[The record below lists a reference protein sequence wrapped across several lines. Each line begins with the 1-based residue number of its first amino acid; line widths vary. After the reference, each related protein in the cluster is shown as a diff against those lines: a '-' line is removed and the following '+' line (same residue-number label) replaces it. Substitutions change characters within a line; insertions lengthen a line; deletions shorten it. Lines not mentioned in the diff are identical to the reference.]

1 MKKAATSLF
10 LLVGALVFRASAI
23 QYTTDL
29 PVKLGEWTW
38 NFAEAKQIADEQ
50 HIPMV
55 LFWGGASCSICANVE
70 YALEQE
76 EAVAWQKKRNLVM
89 VFQSGTE
96 GAMKE
101 LVKNSSGTYPYICV
115 YWNKGNGVTTTNR
128 FSGVVSGP
136 SRWPATGTT
145 TVEHFINSVE
155 MFIADYQP
163 AEGNSGTF
171 ITGTTAGNQLE
182 AEVRITE
189 RLLVPL
195 SRNTASQ
202 PFVATNYVVAAYPA
216 GTKVP
221 VSTNLVEWAAGE
233 AEKLVAIELPYT
245 NDLIRA
251 EDSIALTLLNDK
263 GLVVD
268 ETNAMF
274 VEPQENSPKNPR
286 WIGERTAETLEW
298 GEWTMDIDV
307 ATNKVAAA
315 EGAAWT
321 LVGIFGSLWCSDCFN
336 VDKYFLPDPAVTNWA
351 ANNHVTFVAADI
363 PNIPQTAPALLSYQ
377 TNYVRGIKAF
387 ASGAGY
393 ISRHGINAGD
403 AAACLARN
411 YYYAQKLFYRP
422 EDTNKYRTNVPI
434 FVLLNKKGEMV
445 GRFTRLGRT
454 SSPKDSSHNVA
465 YLRRLSEMIEMAGD
479 ADEMGN
485 NHATTTSSSM
495 AGQGGTFEGRISHAD
510 ALDTVE
516 LTGLNAGAEVTVA
529 ASAGSV
535 DRNVDVKLSILEMDA
550 AGKVT
555 SLVSQTGLL
564 DGLAVT
570 GALQKVGVRWFA
582 QIFAAG
588 ETATTGPFAAENEG
602 NTITPYA
609 LSVANMVF
617 IPNETVAL
625 NVAAVGSTAVKV
637 RLAEG
642 ETYRFAG
649 LAATGWEEA
658 LEVVDAE
665 QKLYTARLAGDA
677 ELPVAEAGGTLTYQ
691 QWHPGEVAFA
701 DGDLTLEE
709 KAGLVEVSV
718 VRTNGVSG
726 AVSAGVTADLS
737 QIAAGRL
744 AIGQCD
750 ASGVFTPGEPTLEW
764 AEGED
769 GVRTFW
775 LKVLD
780 DFVKD
785 GDQTLTLTLTGE
797 SAVDGERAQKK
808 ITILEDDKSGAG
820 MLAIT
825 SAKPAIIRNSTVY
838 APAGTEVE
846 FEVSRLEA
854 ADGEVGAMLTASV
867 KGDVVEGLLSTNEL
881 VWCDKSRGAE
891 NVKSVRLAIPSD
903 LAVGGTVAVSL
914 GSATGG
920 ATLDPGAKKFTVS
933 VISPDSVKFVASSA
947 EWNGLTKVYIAE
959 SVGVEKPVEDAV
971 VMIRKLSGSL
981 PGGVKAAYDKT
992 EGVLKF
998 SGTPNRA
1005 GTFTAVYQ
1013 AEATI
1018 SGVALAGEVFVATF
1032 TIRDIV
1038 EEFPV
1043 FGGTGTS
1050 AAKARTFRDVYLVED
1065 QTKRVAGLVTLTIPA
1080 SGKMSAK
1087 YVCSEGTISFSCTG
1101 WRTWDREEG
1110 TLWALLTSRSPKYA
1124 EYWMY
1129 VTQHAD
1135 GKVEVEVHDS
1145 RFPTVY
1151 LVRTLTEG
1159 DLWSSADNAHDWRG
1173 TYTLAMPVLAY
1184 KPASDYD
1191 IAYKAAAAGVPTFS
1205 LRMVTRSAINAGRF
1219 IWSGYLPNG
1228 KAISGS
1234 AVLNRADDVSGVLP
1248 IFFRNSSELF
1258 ASLVTVEGGHADA
1271 YASDDPAVK
1280 AGGPNKFGLR
1290 AITAAGNALNW
1301 WEHTDTRSGDLSF
1314 AWTYDA
1320 YGSFFVEGESF
1331 SDCLVASGVSDEVEF
1346 TTNLDELPDSEIY
1359 GAAGGAEPVAMK
1371 VSGQDFAFDSGS
1383 VKLAV
1388 NRRTGMV
1395 SGKVALPFEAG
1406 EVKANFRGVALPGW
1420 TGCGCHGEEIDLPL
1434 VMGACWFTDKVLYT
1448 DASTKKAK
1456 WLSVRRGCEVTCE
1469 TKVELGE

>member
-1 MKKAATSLF
+1 MKKAATLLF

-23 QYTTDL
+23 QYSTDL
-29 PVKLGEWTW
+29 PVKLGEWNW

-55 LFWGGASCSICANVE
+55 LFWGGASCTVCANVE
-70 YALEQE
+70 YALEQW
-76 EAVAWQKKRNLVM
+76 EATAWQKKRNLVM

-96 GAMKE
+96 GEMKE

-128 FSGVVSGP
+128 FSGVVSGA

-145 TVEHFINSVE
+145 TAEHFINSVE

-163 AEGNSGTF
+163 EEDHSGTF
-171 ITGTTAGNQLE
+171 IVGDTENDRLE
-182 AEVRITE
+182 AVPGVTKSVA
-189 RLLVPL
+189 VPL
-195 SRNTASQ
+195 ARTYASV
-202 PFVATNYVVAAYPA
+202 PFVATNRIVVTLPRLL
-216 GTKVP
+216 G
-221 VSTNLVEWAAGE
+221 VSTNEVAWSDGEETKYPEVALPDGVLLKNEQILLELLDSQDQLVGTRHIWLVED
-233 AEKLVAIELPYT
+233 P
-245 NDLIRA
+245 
-251 EDSIALTLLNDK
+251 
-263 GLVVD
+263 
-268 ETNAMF
+268 
-274 VEPQENSPKNPR
+274 ENSPKNPR
-286 WIGERTAETLEW
+286 WIGERTADTLAW

-307 ATNKVAAA
+307 ATNKAAA
-315 EGAAWT
+315 ADGDAWT
-321 LVGIFGSLWCSDCFN
+321 LVGIVGSLWCPDCFK
-336 VDKYFLPDPAVTNWA
+336 VDEHFLADPAVTNWA
-351 ANNHVTFVAADI
+351 SNNQVTFVAADI

-377 TNYVRGIKAF
+377 TNYVRSTRAF
-387 ASGAGY
+387 TSGAGY
-393 ISRHGINAGD
+393 LSRHEVDPEA

-411 YYYAQKLFYRP
+411 YFLAQNLYHRP
-422 EDTNKYRTNVPI
+422 EDTNKNRTGVPI
-434 FVLLNKKGEMV
+434 FVLLNKQGEMV
-445 GRFTRLGRT
+445 GRFTRLATT
-454 SSPKDSSHNVA
+454 SPTDSSHNAA
-465 YLRRLSEMIEMAGD
+465 YLKRLSEMIQMAGD
-479 ADEMGN
+479 ADELGN
-485 NHATTTSSSM
+485 NHASTTFSSM

-516 LTGLNAGAEVTVA
+516 LTGLNAGAEATVA
-529 ASAGSV
+529 ASAG
-535 DRNVDVKLSILEMDA
+535 DPGRNVEVKFSILEMDA
-550 AGKVT
+550 NGTVAT
-555 SLVSQTGLL
+555 LASQTGLL

-570 GALQKVGVRWFA
+570 GALQNAGARWFA
-582 QIFAAG
+582 QIAPVNAN
-588 ETATTGPFAAENEG
+588 ATTGPFAAESEG
-602 NTITPYA
+602 STITPYA
-609 LSVANMVF
+609 LTVANTVF
-617 IPNETVAL
+617 TPGETVAA
-625 NVAAVGSTAVKV
+625 NAAAAGATTIKV
-637 RLAEG
+637 RLAEA
-642 ETYRFAG
+642 ETYRFGG
-649 LAATGWEEA
+649 LAATGWEAA

-665 QKLYTARLAGDA
+665 NMLYMARIAGDA
-677 ELPVAEAGGTLTYQ
+677 ELPVAEAGGTLEYQ
-691 QWHPGEVAFA
+691 LWHPGEVEFA
-701 DGDLTLEE
+701 GGDLTLTE

-726 AVSAGVTADLS
+726 RLTASVDVDATQVSPGRFEIGTLDENGDFIAG
-737 QIAAGRL
+737 
-744 AIGQCD
+744 
-750 ASGVFTPGEPTLEW
+750 PPTLVWE
-764 AEGED
+764 ESD
-769 GVRTFW
+769 G
-775 LKVLD
+775 D
-780 DFVKD
+780 DKRFALRIVDDLVND

-820 MLAIT
+820 VLAIT
-825 SAKPAIIRNSTVY
+825 SVKPAIVRNSTVY
-838 APAGTEVE
+838 AAAGTEVE

-854 ADGEVGAMLTASV
+854 VDGEVGATLTASV
-867 KGDVVEGLLSTNEL
+867 KGDVVEGVLSTNEL

-891 NVKSVRLAIPSD
+891 SVKSVRLAIPSD
-903 LAVGGTVAVSL
+903 WTAGGTITVSL
-914 GSATGG
+914 LGATGG

-933 VISPDSVKFVASSA
+933 VISPDSVKFAASSA
-947 EWNGLTKVYIAE
+947 EWNGLTKVDIAE
-959 SVGVEKPVEDAV
+959 SVGVEKPAEDAV
-971 VMIRKLSGSL
+971 VTIRKLSGSL
-981 PGGVKAAYDKT
+981 PGGVKAVYDKT
-992 EGVLKF
+992 EGVLEF

-1005 GTFTAVYQ
+1005 GTFTAAYQ
-1013 AEATI
+1013 AVATI
-1018 SGVALAGEVFVATF
+1018 GGVALAGEVFVATF

-1043 FGGTGTS
+1043 FGGTGAS

-1080 SGKMSAK
+1080 SGKLSAK

-1101 WRTWDREEG
+1101 WDIWNQEEG
-1110 TLWALLTSRSPKYA
+1110 ALWAMLTSRSPKYA
-1124 EYWMY
+1124 DYWMY
-1129 VTQHAD
+1129 VTQYAD
-1135 GKVEVEVHDS
+1135 GKVEVEVHDG
-1145 RFPTVY
+1145 RFPTVF

-1173 TYTLAMPVLAY
+1173 TYTLAMPVLDY

-1234 AVLNRADDVSGVLP
+1234 AVLNREDGVNCVLP

-1271 YASDDPAVK
+1271 YESDDPAVK

-1290 AITAAGNALNW
+1290 AITAAGKALNW
-1301 WEHTDTRSGDLSF
+1301 WEHTDTRTGDLSF

-1331 SDCLVASGVSDEVEF
+1331 SDCLIASGVSDEVDF
-1346 TTNLDELPDSEIY
+1346 TTNLDELPDSEVY

-1395 SGKVALPFEAG
+1395 SGKVALPFEVG

-1420 TGCGCHGEEIDLPL
+1420 TGCGCHDEGIDLPL

-1448 DASTKKAK
+1448 DTSTKKTK

>member
-1 MKKAATSLF
+1 MKKAIASLF

-38 NFAEAKQIADEQ
+38 NFAEAKQIADER

-55 LFWGGASCSICANVE
+55 LFWGGASCTVCANVE

-96 GAMKE
+96 GEMKE

-128 FSGVVSGP
+128 FSGVVSGA

-145 TVEHFINSVE
+145 TIEHFINSVE

-163 AEGNSGTF
+163 EEGNSGTF

-182 AEVRITE
+182 AEVGITE

-202 PFVATNYVVAAYPA
+202 PFAATNYVVAAYPA
-216 GTKVP
+216 GTKIP
-221 VSTNLVEWAAGE
+221 VSTNFVEWAAGE

-245 NDLIRA
+245 SELIRA
-251 EDSIALTLLNDK
+251 EDTIALTLLNDK
-263 GLVVD
+263 GLVVG
-268 ETNAMF
+268 ETNAKF
-274 VEPQENSPKNPR
+274 VEPQENGPRNPD
-286 WIGERTAETLEW
+286 WIGEHFEFGRFTFDYDA
-298 GEWTMDIDV
+298 
-307 ATNKVAAA
+307 ATNAVAAKI
-315 EGAAWT
+315 AAGEKAYT
-321 LVGIFGSLWCSDCFN
+321 LVLFTGALWCPYCKGMEGSLHAPGSAFYTWAKDNN
-336 VDKYFLPDPAVTNWA
+336 VALVEFDQGRASSPATAAGTRAPRLMTYEPDPRLDA
-351 ANNHVTFVAADI
+351 ANTV
-363 PNIPQTAPALLSYQ
+363 
-377 TNYVRGIKAF
+377 
-387 ASGAGY
+387 SGAGY
-393 ISRHGINAGD
+393 LSRHIVERED
-403 AAACLARN
+403 AEFVIARTTAYTQKWLAPETTAARLSQPTMLLVQNDEVIARFAAYRN
-411 YYYAQKLFYRP
+411 GARVYDVDENIGRLNDFLKLWDGEGEMCGYRTTTTNSFSIGGETTAELQISARTVFYR
-422 EDTNKYRTNVPI
+422 
-434 FVLLNKKGEMV
+434 L
-445 GRFTRLGRT
+445 
-454 SSPKDSSHNVA
+454 
-465 YLRRLSEMIEMAGD
+465 
-479 ADEMGN
+479 
-485 NHATTTSSSM
+485 
-495 AGQGGTFEGRISHAD
+495 EG
-510 ALDTVE
+510 L
-516 LTGLNAGAEVTVA
+516 
-529 ASAGSV
+529 
-535 DRNVDVKLSILEMDA
+535 
-550 AGKVT
+550 
-555 SLVSQTGLL
+555 
-564 DGLAVT
+564 
-570 GALQKVGVRWFA
+570 
-582 QIFAAG
+582 AAG
-588 ETATTGPFAAENEG
+588 E
-602 NTITPYA
+602 
-609 LSVANMVF
+609 
-617 IPNETVAL
+617 L
-625 NVAAVGSTAVKV
+625 NVTRTDDGAQDTVISLMQGAKTLATGTNELSASVKRETIAEGDFVLKVQAYTSTSQLLFNPPSGEGLATSTFQATFRSALTLAPEEGMATAKPIDGKV
-637 RLAEG
+637 SVSVIAG
-642 ETYRFAG
+642 ETYAFGGIA
-649 LAATGWEEA
+649 
-658 LEVVDAE
+658 
-665 QKLYTARLAGDA
+665 DA
-677 ELPVAEAGGTLTYQ
+677 ELEAEFTKAGEGIWIANATGTVTLTTASEAVTYQ
-691 QWHPGEVAFA
+691 LWHPGRVGFA
-701 DGDLTLEE
+701 SIEE
-709 KAGLVEVSV
+709 ESFSEKTGIVEIAVM
-718 VRTNGVSG
+718 RYEGVSG
-726 AVSAGVTADLS
+726 RLTASVDVDATQMS
-737 QIAAGRL
+737 PGRFE
-744 AIGQCD
+744 IG
-750 ASGVFTPGEPTLEW
+750 TLDENGAFITGPSTLVW
-764 AEGED
+764 ED
-769 GVRTFW
+769 SDGDEKRFALRIV
-775 LKVLD
+775 D
-780 DFVKD
+780 DFVND
-785 GDQTLTLTLTGE
+785 GDQTLTLTLVGE
-797 SAVDGERAQKK
+797 GAVDGERAQKK

-820 MLAIT
+820 VLAIT
-825 SAKPAIIRNSTVY
+825 SVKPAIVRNSTVY
-838 APAGTEVE
+838 AAAGTEVE

-854 ADGEVGAMLTASV
+854 VDGEVGATLTASV
-867 KGDVVEGLLSTNEL
+867 KGDAVEGLLSTNEL

-903 LAVGGTVAVSL
+903 WTAGGTITVSL
-914 GSATGG
+914 GATGG
-920 ATLDPGAKKFTVS
+920 ATLDPGAKTFTVS
-933 VISPDSVKFVASSA
+933 VISPDSVKFAASSA
-947 EWNGLTKVYIAE
+947 EWNGLAKVDIAE
-959 SVGVEKPVEDAV
+959 SVGVEKPAENAV
-971 VMIRKLSGSL
+971 VTIRKLSGSL

-992 EGVLKF
+992 EGVLEF

-1013 AEATI
+1013 AVATI
-1018 SGVALAGEVFVATF
+1018 GGVALAGEVFVATF

-1043 FGGTGTS
+1043 FGGTGAS

-1065 QTKRVAGLVTLTIPA
+1065 QTKRVTGLVTLTIPA
-1080 SGKMSAK
+1080 SGKLSAK
-1087 YVCSEGTISFSCTG
+1087 YACSEGTISFSCTG
-1101 WRTWDREEG
+1101 WDTWNQEEG

-1124 EYWMY
+1124 DYWMY

-1205 LRMVTRSAINAGRF
+1205 LKMVTRSAINAGRF

-1234 AVLNRADDVSGVLP
+1234 AVLNREDGVNCVLP

-1271 YASDDPAVK
+1271 YESDDPSVK
-1280 AGGPNKFGLR
+1280 AGGPHKFGLR

-1301 WEHTDTRSGDLSF
+1301 WEHTDTRSSDLSF

-1331 SDCLVASGVSDEVEF
+1331 SDCLVASGVSDEVDF
-1346 TTNLDELPDSEIY
+1346 TTNLGELPDSEVY

-1420 TGCGCHGEEIDLPL
+1420 TGCGCHDEGIDLPL

-1448 DASTKKAK
+1448 DTSTKKTK
-1456 WLSVRRGCEVTCE
+1456 WLNVRRGCEVTCE

>member
-1 MKKAATSLF
+1 MRKAATSLF

-23 QYTTDL
+23 QYSTDL

-38 NFAEAKQIADEQ
+38 NFADAKQLADEQ

-55 LFWGGASCSICANVE
+55 LFWGGASCTVCANVE
-70 YALEQE
+70 SALEQE

-182 AEVRITE
+182 AEVGITE

-202 PFVATNYVVAAYPA
+202 PFAATNYVVAAYPA
-216 GTKVP
+216 GTEIP

-245 NDLIRA
+245 NELIRA
-251 EDSIALTLLNDK
+251 EDTIALTLLNDK
-263 GLVVD
+263 GLVVG
-268 ETNAMF
+268 ETNAKF
-274 VEPQENSPKNPR
+274 VKQRENGPRNPD
-286 WIGERTAETLEW
+286 WIGEDFKFGRFTFDYDA
-298 GEWTMDIDV
+298 
-307 ATNKVAAA
+307 ATNAVAQKIAA
-315 EGAAWT
+315 GEKAYTIAFFTGA
-321 LVGIFGSLWCSDCFN
+321 LWCPYCKCIEDSLLAPGSKFYAWAESNN
-336 VDKYFLPDPAVTNWA
+336 VALVEFDQGRASSPATA
-351 ANNHVTFVAADI
+351 AGTR
-363 PNIPQTAPALLSYQ
+363 APRLLTYEAGLDSA
-377 TNYVRGIKAF
+377 KANEV
-387 ASGAGY
+387 SGAGY
-393 ISRHGINAGD
+393 CSRHLVQRESAERALDRTTHYTQKWLAPETTAKRLSQPTMLLVQND
-403 AAACLARN
+403 EVLARFAAYRDGN
-411 YYYAQKLFYRP
+411 RVYDVDENIGRLNDFLKLWDGVGELCGYRTTTTNSFSIGGETTAKLQISARTVFYR
-422 EDTNKYRTNVPI
+422 
-434 FVLLNKKGEMV
+434 L
-445 GRFTRLGRT
+445 
-454 SSPKDSSHNVA
+454 
-465 YLRRLSEMIEMAGD
+465 
-479 ADEMGN
+479 
-485 NHATTTSSSM
+485 
-495 AGQGGTFEGRISHAD
+495 EG
-510 ALDTVE
+510 L
-516 LTGLNAGAEVTVA
+516 
-529 ASAGSV
+529 
-535 DRNVDVKLSILEMDA
+535 
-550 AGKVT
+550 
-555 SLVSQTGLL
+555 
-564 DGLAVT
+564 
-570 GALQKVGVRWFA
+570 
-582 QIFAAG
+582 AAG
-588 ETATTGPFAAENEG
+588 ELNVTRTDNGAQNTVIALMQGAKTLATGTN
-602 NTITPYA
+602 A
-609 LSVANMVF
+609 LSASVNREMIAEGDFVLKVQAYASTSQLLFNPPSGEGLATSAF
-617 IPNETVAL
+617 QATFRSAL
-625 NVAAVGSTAVKV
+625 TLAPEEGMATAKPIDGKV
-637 RLAEG
+637 SVSVIAG
-642 ETYRFAG
+642 ETYAFGGIA
-649 LAATGWEEA
+649 
-658 LEVVDAE
+658 
-665 QKLYTARLAGDA
+665 DA
-677 ELPVAEAGGTLTYQ
+677 ELEAEFTKAGEGIWIANATGTVTLTTASEAVTYQ
-691 QWHPGEVAFA
+691 LWHPGRVGFA
-701 DGDLTLEE
+701 SIEE
-709 KAGLVEVSV
+709 ESFSEKTGIVEIAVM
-718 VRTNGVSG
+718 RYEGVSG
-726 AVSAGVTADLS
+726 RLTASVDVDATQMSPGRFEIGTLDENGDFIAGS
-737 QIAAGRL
+737 
-744 AIGQCD
+744 
-750 ASGVFTPGEPTLEW
+750 PTLVW
-764 AEGED
+764 ED
-769 GVRTFW
+769 SDGDEKRFALRIV
-775 LKVLD
+775 D
-780 DFVKD
+780 DLVND
-785 GDQTLTLTLTGE
+785 GDQTLTLTLAGE
-797 SAVDGERAQKK
+797 GAVDGERAQKK

-820 MLAIT
+820 VLAIT
-825 SAKPAIIRNSTVY
+825 SVKPAIIRNSTVY
-838 APAGTEVE
+838 AAAGTEVA

-854 ADGEVGAMLTASV
+854 VDGEVGATLTASV
-867 KGDVVEGLLSTNEL
+867 NGDVVEGLLSTNEL

-891 NVKSVRLAIPSD
+891 NVKSVRLTIPSD
-903 LAVGGTVAVSL
+903 WTAGGTITVSL
-914 GSATGG
+914 LGATGG
-920 ATLDPGAKKFTVS
+920 ATLDPGAKTFTVS
-933 VISPDSVKFVASSA
+933 VISPDSVKFAASSA

-959 SVGVEKPVEDAV
+959 SVGVEKPMEDAV
-971 VMIRKLSGSL
+971 VTIRKLSGSL
-981 PGGVKAAYDKT
+981 PGGVKAVYDKT
-992 EGVLKF
+992 EGVLEF

-1005 GTFTAVYQ
+1005 GTFTAAYQ
-1013 AEATI
+1013 AVATI
-1018 SGVALAGEVFVATF
+1018 GGVSLAGEVFVATF

-1050 AAKARTFRDVYLVED
+1050 AAKVRTFRDVYLVED
-1065 QTKRVAGLVTLTIPA
+1065 QTKRVTGLVTLTIPA

-1101 WRTWDREEG
+1101 WDTWDRDEG
-1110 TLWALLTSRSPKYA
+1110 TLWALLTSRRAKYA

-1135 GKVEVEVHDS
+1135 GRVEVEVHDS

-1173 TYTLAMPVLAY
+1173 TYTLAMPVLDY

-1191 IAYKAAAAGVPTFS
+1191 IAYKSAAAGVPTFS
-1205 LRMVTRSAINAGRF
+1205 LKMVTRSAINAGRF
-1219 IWSGYLPNG
+1219 TWSGYLPNG

-1271 YASDDPAVK
+1271 YESD
-1280 AGGPNKFGLR
+1280 AGGPHKFGLR

-1301 WEHTDTRSGDLSF
+1301 WEHTDTRSSDLSF

-1331 SDCLVASGVSDEVEF
+1331 SDCLVASGVSDEVDF
-1346 TTNLDELPDSEIY
+1346 TTNLDELPDSEVY

-1371 VSGQDFAFDSGS
+1371 VIGQDFAFDSGS

-1420 TGCGCHGEEIDLPL
+1420 TGCGCHDEGIDLPL

-1448 DASTKKAK
+1448 DISTKKTK

>member
-1 MKKAATSLF
+1 MKKAAISLF

-23 QYTTDL
+23 HYTTDL
-29 PVKLGEWTW
+29 PVKLGEWNW

-55 LFWGGASCSICANVE
+55 LFWGGASCTVCANVE

-76 EAVAWQKKRNLVM
+76 EAVAWQKERNLVM

-96 GAMKE
+96 GEMKE
-101 LVKNSSGTYPYICV
+101 LVQNSSGTYPYICV
-115 YWNKGNGVTTTNR
+115 YWNKGNGETTTNR
-128 FSGVVSGP
+128 FSGVVSGA

-145 TVEHFINSVE
+145 TAEHFINSVE

-163 AEGNSGTF
+163 EEGYSGTF

-182 AEVRITE
+182 AEVGITE

-202 PFVATNYVVAAYPA
+202 PFVATNYIVAAYPA

-245 NDLIRA
+245 NALIRA
-251 EDSIALTLLNDK
+251 EDTIALTLLNDK
-263 GLVVD
+263 GLVAD
-268 ETNAMF
+268 ETNAKF

-286 WIGERTAETLEW
+286 WIGERDEGSLGW

-307 ATNKVAAA
+307 ATNKAAAA
-315 EGAAWT
+315 EGDAWT
-321 LVGIFGSLWCSDCFN
+321 LVGIVGSLWCPDCFR
-336 VDKYFLPDPAVTNWA
+336 VDEHFMSDPAVTNWA
-351 ANNHVTFVAADI
+351 ANSQVTFVAADI
-363 PNIPQTAPALLSYQ
+363 PNMPQTAPALLSYQ
-377 TNYVRGIKAF
+377 TNYVRSIKAF

-393 ISRHGINAGD
+393 LSRHGVDADD
-403 AAACLARN
+403 AAACLERN
-411 YYYAQKLFYRP
+411 RFLASSLYHRP
-422 EDTNKYRTNVPI
+422 EDTNKNRTGVPI

-445 GRFTRLGRT
+445 GRFTRLAA
-454 SSPKDSSHNVA
+454 SSPTDSSHNAA
-465 YLRRLSEMIEMAGD
+465 YLMRLSEMIEMAGD

-485 NHATTTSSSM
+485 NHPSTTTSSM
-495 AGQGGTFEGRISHAD
+495 AGHGGLFEGRISHAD

-516 LTGLNAGAEVTVA
+516 LTGLNAGVEVTVA
-529 ASAGSV
+529 ATAGDV
-535 DRNVDVKLSILEMDA
+535 DRNVDEVKLSILEMDA
-550 AGKVT
+550 EGNVT
-555 SLVSQTGLL
+555 SLASRTGFL

-570 GALQKVGVRWFA
+570 GTLQNAGARWYA
-582 QIFAAG
+582 QISAANVN
-588 ETATTGPFAAENEG
+588 AKTGPFAAESEES
-602 NTITPYA
+602 TITPYVLA
-609 LSVANMVF
+609 VENTVL
-617 IPNETVAL
+617 IPVET
-625 NVAAVGSTAVKV
+625 AASNAAAAGESTVKV
-637 RLAEG
+637 RLEAG
-642 ETYRFAG
+642 GTYRLDG
-649 LAATGWEEA
+649 LAAEGWEES
-658 LEVVDAE
+658 LEVVDSE
-665 QKLYTARLAGDA
+665 RKLYRALASGA
-677 ELPVAEAGGTLTYQ
+677 VELPVAEAGGTLTYQ
-691 QWHPGEVAFA
+691 QWHQGEVAFA
-701 DGDLTLEE
+701 DGDLTLTE

-726 AVSAGVTADLS
+726 ATAVSVEADLS
-737 QIAAGRL
+737 QIAEGRL

-764 AEGED
+764 SEGED
-769 GVRTFW
+769 GAKTFW

-780 DFVKD
+780 DFVND
-785 GDQTLTLTLTGE
+785 GDQTLTLTLIGE
-797 SAVDGERAQKK
+797 CVVDGERAQKK

-820 MLAIT
+820 VLAIT
-825 SAKPAIIRNSTVY
+825 SVKPAIIRNSTVY
-838 APAGTEVE
+838 AAAGTEVE

-867 KGDVVEGLLSTNEL
+867 KGDVVEGLLTTNEL
-881 VWCDKSRGAE
+881 AWCDKSRGAE
-891 NVKSVRLAIPSD
+891 NVKSVRLAIPFD
-903 LAVGGTVAVSL
+903 LEVGGTIKVSL
-914 GSATGG
+914 GAATGG
-920 ATLDPGAKKFTVS
+920 AALDPGAMKFSVS
-933 VISPDSVKFVASSA
+933 VISPDSVKFAVSSA
-947 EWNGLTKVYIAE
+947 EWNGLAKVYIAE
-959 SVGVEKPVEDAV
+959 SVGVEKPAEDAV
-971 VMIRKLSGSL
+971 VTIRKLSGSL

-992 EGVLKF
+992 EGALKF

-1005 GTFTAVYQ
+1005 GTFTAAYQ
-1013 AEATI
+1013 AVATI
-1018 SGVALAGEVFVATF
+1018 DGVALAGEVFVATF

-1050 AAKARTFRDVYLVED
+1050 ATKARTFRDVYLVED
-1065 QTKRVAGLVTLTIPA
+1065 QTKRVTGLVTLTIPA
-1080 SGKMSAK
+1080 SGKMSAR
-1087 YVCSEGTISFSCTG
+1087 YACSEGTISFSCTG
-1101 WRTWDREEG
+1101 WDTWDREDG

-1135 GKVEVEVHDS
+1135 GRVEVEVHDS

-1173 TYTLAMPVLAY
+1173 TYTLAMPVLDY

-1234 AVLNRADDVSGVLP
+1234 AVLNREDDVSGVLP

-1271 YASDDPAVK
+1271 YESD
-1280 AGGPNKFGLR
+1280 AGGENKFGLR

-1301 WEHTDTRSGDLSF
+1301 WEHTDTRSGNLSF

-1331 SDCLVASGVSDEVEF
+1331 SDCLVASGVLDEVDF
-1346 TTNLDELPDSEIY
+1346 TTNLDGLPDSEIY
-1359 GAAGGAEPVAMK
+1359 GAAGAAEPVAMK

-1395 SGKVALPFEAG
+1395 SGKVALPFETD

-1420 TGCGCHGEEIDLPL
+1420 TGCGCHGEEVDQPL

-1448 DASTKKAK
+1448 DTSTKKSK

-1469 TKVELGE
+1469 TKVEFGE